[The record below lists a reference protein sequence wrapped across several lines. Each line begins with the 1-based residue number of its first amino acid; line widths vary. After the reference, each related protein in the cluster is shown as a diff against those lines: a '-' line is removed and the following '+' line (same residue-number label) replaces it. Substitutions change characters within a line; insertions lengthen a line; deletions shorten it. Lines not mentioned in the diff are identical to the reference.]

1 MKLSEASVRKF
12 KITASQ
18 YEMFRFVITQSA
30 KLRIR
35 MWATAPINLLLLDS
49 EDRAEFEQNRT
60 NYTYTAAWGRR
71 SDLETTVPV
80 DPGTWYLVVEGST
93 EPSSGRVEV
102 LEE

>member
-1 MKLSEASVRKF
+1 MKLSEASLRKF

-18 YEMFRFVITQSA
+18 YEMFRFVITQKA
-30 KLRIR
+30 KLRVR
-35 MWATAPINLLLLDS
+35 LWATAPVNVLLLDS
-49 EDRAEFEQNRT
+49 EDRAEFELNKS

-71 SDLETTVPV
+71 SDLEATVPV
-80 DPGTWYLVVEGST
+80 EPGKWYLVVEGST